1 MDEVERLE
9 TTKQERS
16 KSKMAVTRA
25 ARRLMGATYRNV
37 DFEVLKGL
45 SVELENVYDDFCV
58 TSEEYELLVTD
69 EKFAEHLVVNGD
81 DLKTYNANVKNL

>member
-9 TTKQERS
+9 NKKQERK

-25 ARRLMGATYRNV
+25 ARRLMGAAYRDV

-45 SVELENVYDDFCV
+45 SVELENVYMYTMIFV
-58 TSEEYELLVTD
+58 
-69 EKFAEHLVVNGD
+69 
-81 DLKTYNANVKNL
+81 